1 MSLKRLMVENIEG
14 SYKDVNKRL
23 MTPHR
28 KDPELNKYLNDI
40 KSGNY
45 KPNSKEALIEWGD
58 GTKVRVSIDKVEG
71 EVVYGSV
78 DPEYLKKLHTLNNEE
93 IYFNIDKISL
103 IR

>member
-1 MSLKRLMVENIEG
+1 MITVSAITLNRNSFEAYSNVSESIITLFFVE
-14 SYKDVNKRL
+14 
-23 MTPHR
+23 
-28 KDPELNKYLNDI
+28 YLNDI
-40 KSGNY
+40 KSSNY